1 MNISGAKI
9 LCECLLEQG
18 VDTVFGFPGGQII
31 NVYDELYKY
40 SDRIN
45 HIITSHEQGASH
57 AADGYAR
64 VTGRVGVCIATS
76 GPGATNLV
84 TGIATAYMDSIPVVF
99 ITGNV
104 AVPLL
109 GRDSFQEVDT
119 AGITMPITKHNY
131 IVKDITTLAET
142 IREAFL
148 IARSGRPG
156 PVLIDLP
163 KDIQV
168 GTTEYEFIPQN
179 TKVEYEKNYS
189 IADIEKIVE
198 LIDASEK
205 PLIYAGGGIIAGNAT
220 DVLVK
225 LSEKGCIPVSTSFM
239 GKGGMPQN
247 HKNYIGMIGMHGNV
261 KTAKATTQCDLLIV
275 MGARFSDRVA
285 GNRSKFA
292 RNAKIIHIDI
302 DESEIDKNVTSHY
315 SLIGNIKDILSD
327 IAEKIAT
334 KNVALY
340 TDEIKDR
347 EYEKNDKFSP
357 KNILE
362 LLKSKT
368 AENAIVATDVG
379 QHQMWTSQYFNINQ
393 PRCFLSSGGLGT
405 MGYGLGA
412 AIGARA
418 ATIEDK
424 KREIYLITGDGS
436 FHMNL
441 NELSTCVNLDLP
453 VTIIIMNN
461 NVLGMVRQWQKLFF
475 EDRFSN
481 TTLYRKTD
489 YVKLADAF
497 GAIGY
502 RARTLDE
509 LKDILDK
516 KDNSKTNVIEVIIDP
531 DENVLPMIPP
541 GKSANEIITEMNQ

>member
-1 MNISGAKI
+1 MIITGAKI

-40 SDRIN
+40 SDKIN

-64 VTGRVGVCIATS
+64 VTGKVGVCIATS

-131 IVKDITTLAET
+131 IVKDITKLAET

-179 TKVEYEKNYS
+179 TKPEYEKKYS
-189 IADIEKIVE
+189 KDDIDTIVE
-198 LIDASEK
+198 LIDKSQK
-205 PLIYAGGGIIAGNAT
+205 PLIYAGGGVIAGDAT
-220 DVLVK
+220 ELLVK
-225 LSEKGCIPVSTSFM
+225 LSEKGSIPVSTSFM
-239 GKGGMPQN
+239 GKGAMPQD

-261 KTAKATTQCDLLIV
+261 KTAIATTKCDLLIV

-315 SLIGNIKDILSD
+315 SIIGNIKDILSD
-327 IAEKIAT
+327 VVEKMAT
-334 KNVALY
+334 KKVPLY
-340 TDEIKDR
+340 TDELKDR
-347 EYEKNDKFSP
+347 VFETNNKFIP

-368 AENAIVATDVG
+368 APDAIVATDVG
-379 QHQMWTSQYFNINQ
+379 QHQMWTSQYFNINK

-418 ATIEDK
+418 ATIKDK
-424 KREIYLITGDGS
+424 NKEIYLITGDGS

-475 EDRFSN
+475 ENRFSN
-481 TTLYRKTD
+481 TTLNRKTD

-502 RARTLDE
+502 RAKTLDE
-509 LKDILDK
+509 FKEILEK
-516 KDNSKTNVIEVIIDP
+516 KDNTKTNVIELIIDE

-541 GKSANEIITEMNQ
+541 GKSANEIITEMVE